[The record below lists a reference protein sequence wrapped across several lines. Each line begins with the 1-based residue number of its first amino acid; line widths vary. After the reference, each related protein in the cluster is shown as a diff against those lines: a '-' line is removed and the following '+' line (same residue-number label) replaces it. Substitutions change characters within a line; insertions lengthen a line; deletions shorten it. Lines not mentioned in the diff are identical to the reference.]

1 MNQNRT
7 LIDILATHAAAEP
20 ERTAFTFPKNTSC
33 TFGEL
38 WKNINRFADFLINQG
53 LKPKDR
59 VLIVLPNSS
68 IFFTAFYGAQ
78 RAGGI
83 AVPIYPGSGIERI
96 IRLAKLC
103 EASFVIISKNFSPT
117 QLMEL
122 ETRANNISASVCFVE
137 TSSCCDEK
145 KQFPEV
151 LPTDISYIQFTSGS
165 TGNPKGVQLTHANLM
180 TNINQMIDGME
191 ISKKDIFVN
200 WLPVYHDMGLILMTM
215 VPFYLGLGLVILP
228 TGILHIRNW
237 LKSIQDNR
245 GTFTAAPDFAY
256 RLCLLYIKD
265 PSKYDLS
272 NLRVALNAAEP
283 VRSSTITSFEKKFK
297 LKNVMLPAYG
307 LAEASVGVC
316 GWKPGRKI
324 KVDDRGFVSV
334 GSPFPD
340 IRMEIMDD
348 HKKAKTGEIGEIWV
362 QSRSNTSGYYKNTEA
377 TRELLGGGG
386 FIRTGDL
393 GYMDIDGDYYIVGR
407 KKNIIKQAGINIAAR
422 EVEELLDPISFV
434 RRSAALGIDRGRT
447 QGEQVYIFLEVNLKR
462 SPEQQ
467 QEILKDM
474 TIEVVQRFKD
484 TFGFTP
490 GRVYLLKA
498 RSIPMTYNGKIRYQ
512 ELKDL
517 YMGGS
522 LRAENLILFPE
533 Y

>member
-1 MNQNRT
+1 MDHTRT
-7 LIDILATHAAAEP
+7 LLDVLAAHAAAEP
-20 ERTAFTFPKNTSC
+20 KKTAFTFHEKAHC
-33 TFGEL
+33 TFGDL
-38 WKNINRFADFLINQG
+38 WTNINRFAGFLINKG

-59 VLIVLPNSS
+59 VVIVLPNSS
-68 IFFTAFYGAQ
+68 FFFTAFYGAQ

-96 IRLAKLC
+96 VRLSKLC
-103 EASFVIISKNFSPT
+103 EAAFIIISKNYSPSHS
-117 QLMEL
+117 MEL
-122 ETRANNISASVCFVE
+122 KTRAKDIPASVCFVE
-137 TSSCCDEK
+137 TSRCCGEK
-145 KQFPEV
+145 IIYPEV
-151 LPTDISYIQFTSGS
+151 SLKDISYIQFTSGS
-165 TGNPKGVQLTHANLM
+165 MGNPKGVQLTHANLM
-180 TNINQMIDGME
+180 TNIDQMIRGMK
-191 ISKKDIFVN
+191 ISTTDIFVN

-215 VPFYLGLGLVILP
+215 VPLYLGLGLVILP

-237 LKSIQDNR
+237 LKSIQNYQ

-265 PSKYDLS
+265 PSNYDLS
-272 NLRVALNAAEP
+272 SLRVALNAAEP
-283 VRSSTITSFEKKFK
+283 VRSSTITSFEKKFR

-316 GWKPGRKI
+316 SWKPGRK
-324 KVDDRGFVSV
+324 VNTDSRGFVSV
-334 GSPFPD
+334 GSPFPK
-340 IRMEIMDD
+340 IRIKIMNNQGE
-348 HKKAKTGEIGEIWV
+348 AKTGEVGEIWV
-362 QSRSNTSGYYKNTEA
+362 QSKSNTPGYYKNPKA
-377 TRELLGGGG
+377 TRELLGEGD

-393 GYMDIDGDYYIVGR
+393 GYRDAEGNYYIIGR
-407 KKNIIKQAGINIAAR
+407 MKNIIKQAGINIAAR

-462 SPEQQ
+462 SLWRQ
-467 QEILKDM
+467 QEILKEM
-474 TIEVVQRFKD
+474 TIEAVRRFKD

-490 GRVYLLKA
+490 GRVYLLKS

-517 YMGGS
+517 YMGGH
-522 LRAENLILFPE
+522 LRAGNLILFPE

>member
-1 MNQNRT
+1 M
-7 LIDILATHAAAEP
+7 A
-20 ERTAFTFPKNTSC
+20 
-33 TFGEL
+33 
-38 WKNINRFADFLINQG
+38 
-53 LKPKDR
+53 
-59 VLIVLPNSS
+59 
-68 IFFTAFYGAQ
+68 
-78 RAGGI
+78 
-83 AVPIYPGSGIERI
+83 
-96 IRLAKLC
+96 
-103 EASFVIISKNFSPT
+103 
-117 QLMEL
+117 
-122 ETRANNISASVCFVE
+122 
-137 TSSCCDEK
+137 
-145 KQFPEV
+145 
-151 LPTDISYIQFTSGS
+151 
-165 TGNPKGVQLTHANLM
+165 
-180 TNINQMIDGME
+180 NINQMIDGME
-191 ISKKDIFVN
+191 ISKKDVFVN

-215 VPFYLGLGLVILP
+215 VPFYLGLELVILP
-228 TGILHIRNW
+228 TGILQIRNW
-237 LKSIQDNR
+237 LKSIQDNQ

-265 PSKYDLS
+265 PSKYDIS
-272 NLRVALNAAEP
+272 SLRVALNAAEP

-348 HKKAKTGEIGEIWV
+348 HKKVKTGEIGEIWV

-434 RRSAALGIDRGRT
+434 RRSAALGIDQGRT

-462 SPEQQ
+462 SLEQQ

-484 TFGFTP
+484 TFDFTP

-517 YMGGS
+517 YISGS